1 MSEEAAIQASG
12 LAKTYHAPHQD
23 VVAVDKLYLTVNRG
37 ELFGLL
43 GPNGAGKSTT
53 VGMLTTRIK
62 PTGGVAM
69 IGGIDVGR
77 HPVTVKE
84 RIGVV
89 TQHNTLDRQ
98 LTIRENLEFRG
109 RYTGMSVRQA
119 RARASELLEIFD
131 LGNRD
136 RARVERLSGG
146 LAQRVLIARAIV
158 NKPDV
163 LFLDEPTSG
172 LDPQTRISLWEILR
186 AMRAEGQTILLT
198 THYMEEAENL
208 CDRIGII
215 DHGSLLACDTV
226 DGLKGTAGSDTLLT
240 MRFNGD
246 EQDISRIRREFEGA
260 DEVVAHSDAVRIRT
274 RHAEQTLAE
283 VIPAAVDAGLSLS
296 DFQVRPPS
304 LESVFIALT
313 GREYRE

>member
-1 MSEEAAIQASG
+1 MSQEAAIQASG
-12 LAKTYHAPHQD
+12 LSKTYNAPHQD
-23 VVAVDKLYLTVNRG
+23 VVAVDKLHLTVNRG

-53 VGMLTTRIK
+53 AGMLTTRIK

-69 IGGIDVGR
+69 VAGIDVGR
-77 HPVTVKE
+77 DPVGVKE

-109 RYTGMSVRQA
+109 RYTGLSVRQA
-119 RARASELLEIFD
+119 RARASELLETFG

-136 RARVERLSGG
+136 RDRVEGLSGG

-172 LDPQTRISLWEILR
+172 LDPQTRISLWEILQT
-186 AMRAEGQTILLT
+186 MREQGQTILLT

-226 DGLKGTAGSDTLLT
+226 DGLKETVGSDTVLT

-246 EQDISRIRREFEGA
+246 EQDISRIRREFEA
-260 DEVVAHSDAVRIRT
+260 DDEVVAHSDAVRIRT
-274 RHAEQTLAE
+274 RHAEQTLAR
-283 VIPAAVDAGLSLS
+283 VIPAAVDAGLTLS
-296 DFQVRPPS
+296 DFELIPPS

>member
-1 MSEEAAIQASG
+1 MSEAAIETSG
-12 LAKTYHAPHQD
+12 LSKTYHAPHQD
-23 VVAVDKLYLTVNRG
+23 VVAVDGLYLRVERG
-37 ELFGLL
+37 EMFGLL

-53 VGMLTTRIK
+53 VGMLTTRIQ
-62 PTGGVAM
+62 PTGGVATVA
-69 IGGIDVGR
+69 GVDVGR
-77 HPVTVKE
+77 HPVAVKE

-109 RYTGMSVRQA
+109 RYTGLSLRKA
-119 RARASELLEIFD
+119 RARANELLEMFG
-131 LGNRD
+131 LGG
-136 RARVERLSGG
+136 RAAGRVTGLSGG
-146 LAQRVLIARAIV
+146 LAQRVLIARALV
-158 NKPDV
+158 HRPDI

-172 LDPQTRISLWEILR
+172 LDPQTRLSLWEILR
-186 AMRAEGQTILLT
+186 TMRAEGQTILLT
-198 THYMEEAENL
+198 THYMEEAESL

-226 DGLKGTAGSDTLLT
+226 AGLKGMTSTDTLVT
-240 MRFNGD
+240 MRFSGD
-246 EQDISRIRREFEGA
+246 EEDISRIRREFDGT

-274 RHAEQTLAE
+274 RHAEQTLAQ

-296 DFQVRPPS
+296 GFELRPPS
-304 LESVFIALT
+304 LESVFLALT

>member
-1 MSEEAAIQASG
+1 MSEAAIETSG
-12 LAKTYHAPHQD
+12 LCKTYHTPHED
-23 VVAVDKLYLTVNRG
+23 VVAVDGLYLRVERG
-37 ELFGLL
+37 ETFGLL

-53 VGMLTTRIK
+53 VGMLTTRIQ

-69 IGGIDVGR
+69 VAGVDVGR
-77 HPVTVKE
+77 YPVAVKE

-89 TQHNTLDRQ
+89 TQYNTLDRQ

-109 RYTGMSVRQA
+109 RYTGLSTRKA
-119 RARASELLEIFD
+119 RARADELLELFD
-131 LGNRD
+131 LGG
-136 RARVERLSGG
+136 RAAGQVTALSGG

-158 NKPDV
+158 HKPDI

-186 AMRAEGQTILLT
+186 AMRAEGQTVLLT

-208 CDRIGII
+208 CDRIGIV
-215 DHGSLLACDTV
+215 DHGNLLACDTV
-226 DGLKGTAGSDTLLT
+226 DGLKAMTGTDTLVT
-240 MRFNGD
+240 IRFDGD
-246 EQDISRIRREFEGA
+246 EEDISRIRRKFEAA
-260 DEVVAHSDAVRIRT
+260 DEVVAHSDAVTIRT
-274 RHAEQTLAE
+274 RHAEQTLAQ

-296 DFQVRPPS
+296 DFELRPPS

>member
-1 MSEEAAIQASG
+1 MSPEAAIQASG
-12 LAKTYHAPHQD
+12 LSKTYNAPHRD
-23 VVAVDKLYLTVNRG
+23 VVAVDKLHLTVNRG

-53 VGMLTTRIK
+53 AGMLTTRIK

-69 IGGIDVGR
+69 VAGIDVGR
-77 HPVTVKE
+77 DPVGVKE

-98 LTIRENLEFRG
+98 LTIKENLEFRG
-109 RYTGMSVRQA
+109 RYTGLSVRQA
-119 RARASELLEIFD
+119 RARASELLETFG
-131 LGNRD
+131 LGNRERD
-136 RARVERLSGG
+136 RVEGLSGG

-172 LDPQTRISLWEILR
+172 LDPQTRISLWDILQT
-186 AMRAEGQTILLT
+186 MREQGQTILLT

-226 DGLKGTAGSDTLLT
+226 DGLKETVGSDTVLT
-240 MRFNGD
+240 MRFTGD
-246 EQDISRIRREFEGA
+246 QEGIARIRREFEA
-260 DEVVAHSDAVRIRT
+260 DDELVAHSDAVRIRT
-274 RHAEQTLAE
+274 RHPEQTLAQ
-283 VIPAAVDAGLSLS
+283 VIPAAVGAGLSLS
-296 DFQVRPPS
+296 DFELIPPS

>member
-1 MSEEAAIQASG
+1 MSKEAAIQATG
-12 LAKTYHAPHQD
+12 LSKTYHAPHQD

-69 IGGIDVGR
+69 VAGIDVGR
-77 HPVTVKE
+77 HPVGVKE

-109 RYTGMSVRQA
+109 RYTGLSARQA
-119 RARASELLEIFD
+119 RARASELLEIFG
-131 LGNRD
+131 LGDRD
-136 RARVERLSGG
+136 GGRVGGLSGG

-158 NKPDV
+158 HKPDV

-186 AMRAEGQTILLT
+186 TMREEGQTILLT

-246 EQDISRIRREFEGA
+246 EQDISRIRREFEAA
-260 DEVVAHSDAVRIRT
+260 DEVLAHSDAVRIRT
-274 RHAEQTLAE
+274 RHAEQTLAR

-296 DFQVRPPS
+296 DFELRPPS
-304 LESVFIALT
+304 IESVFIALT

>member
-1 MSEEAAIQASG
+1 MSEAAILTSG
-12 LAKTYHAPHQD
+12 LSKTYHTPYRD
-23 VVAVDKLYLTVNRG
+23 VQAVDKLYLEVKRG

-53 VGMLTTRIK
+53 VGMLTTRIQ
-62 PTGGVAM
+62 PTGGVAT
-69 IGGIDVGR
+69 IAGIDVGR
-77 HPVTVKE
+77 YPVAVKE

-98 LTIRENLEFRG
+98 LTIKENLEFRG
-109 RYTGMSVRQA
+109 RYTGMSVRRA
-119 RARASELLEIFD
+119 RARADELLESFG
-131 LGNRD
+131 LGNRAGEQVD
-136 RARVERLSGG
+136 RLSGG
-146 LAQRVLIARAIV
+146 LAQRVLIARALV
-158 NKPDV
+158 HKPDV

-186 AMRAEGQTILLT
+186 SMHEEGQTILLT

-208 CDRIGII
+208 CERIGII

-226 DGLKGTAGSDTLLT
+226 EGLKLTAGSDTLLT
-240 MRFNGD
+240 MRFSGD
-246 EQDISRIRREFEGA
+246 EQDISRIRQEFDGA

-274 RHAEQTLAE
+274 RHAEQTLARI
-283 VIPAAVDAGLSLS
+283 IPAAVDAGLSLS
-296 DFQVRPPS
+296 DFELRPPS

>member
-1 MSEEAAIQASG
+1 MSEAAILTSG
-12 LAKTYHAPHQD
+12 LSKTYHTPYQD
-23 VVAVDKLYLTVNRG
+23 VQAVDKLYLEVKRG

-53 VGMLTTRIK
+53 VGMLTTRIQ
-62 PTGGVAM
+62 PTGGVAT
-69 IGGIDVGR
+69 IAGIDVGR
-77 HPVTVKE
+77 YPVAVKE

-109 RYTGMSVRQA
+109 RYTGMSVRRA
-119 RARASELLEIFD
+119 RARADELLEIFG
-131 LGNRD
+131 LGNRGGE
-136 RARVERLSGG
+136 RVDRLSGG
-146 LAQRVLIARAIV
+146 LAQRVLIARALV
-158 NKPDV
+158 HNPDV

-172 LDPQTRISLWEILR
+172 LDPQTRISLWDILR
-186 AMRAEGQTILLT
+186 SMHEEGQTILLT

-208 CDRIGII
+208 CERIGII

-226 DGLKGTAGSDTLLT
+226 DGLKATAGSDTLLT
-240 MRFNGD
+240 MRFSGD
-246 EQDISRIRREFEGA
+246 EQDISRIRQEFDGA

-274 RHAEQTLAE
+274 RHAEQTLARI
-283 VIPAAVDAGLSLS
+283 IPAAVDAGLSLS
-296 DFQVRPPS
+296 DFELRPPS

>member
-1 MSEEAAIQASG
+1 MSEAAIETSG
-12 LAKTYHAPHQD
+12 LSKTYHAPHED
-23 VVAVDKLYLTVNRG
+23 VVAVDKLYLRVERG
-37 ELFGLL
+37 EVFGLL

-53 VGMLTTRIK
+53 AGMLTTRIK

-69 IGGIDVGR
+69 VAGIDVGR
-77 HPVTVKE
+77 YPVAVKE

-98 LTIRENLEFRG
+98 LTIKENLEFRG
-109 RYTGMSVRQA
+109 RYTGLSTRKA
-119 RARASELLEIFD
+119 RARANELLEMFG
-131 LGNRD
+131 LGGRS
-136 RARVERLSGG
+136 AGRVTGLSGG
-146 LAQRVLIARAIV
+146 LAQRVLIARALV
-158 NKPDV
+158 HKPDI

-172 LDPQTRISLWEILR
+172 LDPQTRVSLWEILR
-186 AMRAEGQTILLT
+186 TMRAAGQTILLT
-198 THYMEEAENL
+198 THYMEEAESL

-215 DHGSLLACDTV
+215 DHGNLLACDTV
-226 DGLKGTAGSDTLLT
+226 DGLKGMTGTDTLVT

-246 EQDISRIRREFEGA
+246 EEDISRIRREFEAA

-274 RHAEQTLAE
+274 RHAEQTLAR
-283 VIPAAVDAGLSLS
+283 VIPAAVDAGLSLC
-296 DFQVRPPS
+296 DFELRPPS

>member
-1 MSEEAAIQASG
+1 MSEEPAIQAIG
-12 LAKTYHAPHQD
+12 LSKVYSTPHQN
-23 VVAVDKLYLTVNRG
+23 VVAVDKLHLTVNRG

-53 VGMLTTRIK
+53 AGMLTTRIK

-69 IGGIDVGR
+69 VAGVDVGR
-77 HPVTVKE
+77 NPVGVKE

-109 RYTGMSVRQA
+109 RYAGLSVRQA
-119 RARASELLEIFD
+119 RARASELLELFNLD
-131 LGNRD
+131 SRD
-136 RARVERLSGG
+136 RDRVQGLSGG

-158 NKPDV
+158 NRPDV

-186 AMRAEGQTILLT
+186 TMREEGQTILLT
-198 THYMEEAENL
+198 THYMEEAESL

-240 MRFNGD
+240 MRFDGD
-246 EQDISRIRREFEGA
+246 EQDISTLRREFEAA

-274 RHAEQTLAE
+274 RHAEQTLAR

-296 DFQVRPPS
+296 DFELHPPS

>member
-1 MSEEAAIQASG
+1 MSDEAAIETSG
-12 LAKTYHAPHQD
+12 LRKTYHAPHGD
-23 VVAVDKLYLTVNRG
+23 VVAVDGLYLTVNRG

-53 VGMLTTRIK
+53 AGMLTTRIE
-62 PTGGVAM
+62 PTGGVAKVA
-69 IGGIDVGR
+69 GIDVGR
-77 HPVTVKE
+77 YPVAVKE

-109 RYTGMSVRQA
+109 RYTGLSVRQA
-119 RARASELLEIFD
+119 RARANELLEIFG
-131 LGNRD
+131 LGG
-136 RARVERLSGG
+136 RAAGQVTGLSGG

-158 NKPDV
+158 HKPDV

-172 LDPQTRISLWEILR
+172 LDPQTRISLWEILQT
-186 AMRAEGQTILLT
+186 MRAEGQTILLT
-198 THYMEEAENL
+198 THYMEEAETL

-226 DGLKGTAGSDTLLT
+226 DGLKMTAGSDTLLT

-246 EQDISRIRREFEGA
+246 EQDISRIRREFEAA

-274 RHAEQTLAE
+274 RHAEETLAR

-296 DFQVRPPS
+296 GFQLRPPS